1 MRKIFMK
8 LNVDLLVSW
17 TTMLLDQFQIYICF
31 DGEPRL
37 NWLKSSRMKA
47 DIDSNFLEQNK
58 N

>member
-1 MRKIFMK
+1 
-8 LNVDLLVSW
+8 
-17 TTMLLDQFQIYICF
+17 MLLDQFQIYICF